1 MTKNSQNLFKEGVE
15 YLRNGNFD
23 KAENCFEELKNIHP
37 TNKDVLNNLLIS
49 CFQNKKFEKSEKLI
63 HNMFDLGFKDKK
75 LIEFLLFIL
84 KQQDKIEEIIKI
96 INEEKDKINK
106 KYQLLEKFERPAIPM
121 SKSEINIIRKNAIE
135 KINQAITDD
144 DFKLTID
151 DQYLDPPMFY
161 YTYDNEDNLELSKKL
176 NKLFKKTYL
185 ELQDNYEPKS
195 NTNKRIKIGFI
206 SEFFNNHTIERL
218 FKGLIFNL
226 DTSLFDI
233 NVFYLDNGKGLSE
246 EFLQEEERGKIK
258 NFQLPRL
265 FKEKIDLILSQN
277 LDIVFYPDIGM
288 SSQLY
293 YLTFLRLGKF
303 QLTSWGHPETTGNS
317 NIDYF
322 LSSKL
327 LEIDGPEAQNHYS
340 EKLILCD
347 YLPMYL
353 SKPNIKKI
361 NDEELKSN
369 NIYSCPQTLFKLHPD
384 FDEVLLGILKKDKK
398 AKIFFIKDKNKSFYK
413 KIFIRLQK
421 KLHNEID
428 KITFI
433 NQLEKTEYIHHCGR
447 SSILLDPLYFGS
459 GNSFHESM
467 VYGTPTVTMPTKFLR
482 TKIVEGAYK
491 QMKVKNPPVVNN
503 IEDYVSTAVEIANTN
518 SNKLLELKKY
528 YAECAEKYLFENKK
542 ALKSFQ
548 DIMISIVKKRIN

>member
-1 MTKNSQNLFKEGVE
+1 MIKNSETLFKKGVE
-15 YLRNGNFD
+15 SLRNGNFNE
-23 KAENCFEELKNIHP
+23 AENCFEELKNIHP

-63 HNMFDLGFKDKK
+63 QNMFDLGFKDKK
-75 LIEFLLFIL
+75 LTEFLLFIL
-84 KQQDKIEEIIKI
+84 KQQDKIKEVIETISK
-96 INEEKDKINK
+96 EKDKINK

-121 SKSEINIIRKNAIE
+121 SKDEISIIRKNTFE

-144 DFKLTID
+144 NLKLTID

-176 NKLFKKTYL
+176 NELFRKTYS
-185 ELQDNYEPKS
+185 ELQNNFELKS
-195 NTNKRIKIGFI
+195 NDNKKIKIGFI
-206 SEFFNNHTIERL
+206 SEFFNNHTIEKL

-226 DTSLFDI
+226 DISLFDI
-233 NVFYLDNGKGLSE
+233 NIFYLDNGKGLSKD
-246 EFLQEEERGKIK
+246 FLQEEERNKIK
-258 NFQLPRL
+258 NFQLPKL
-265 FKEKIDLILSQN
+265 FKEKIDLILGQN

-293 YLTFLRLGKF
+293 YLTFLRLGRF

-327 LEIDGPEAQNHYS
+327 LEISKQEAQKHYS

-353 SKPNIKKI
+353 SRPNIKKL
-361 NDEELKSN
+361 NDNEIKSN

-384 FDEVLLGILKKDKK
+384 FDEVVFKILKKDKK
-398 AKIFFIKDKNKSFYK
+398 AKIFFIKDKNETFCK
-413 KIFIRLQK
+413 KIFNRLQK
-421 KLHNEID
+421 KLSQEID
-428 KITFI
+428 RVTF
-433 NQLEKTEYIHHCGR
+433 LSPLKETEYIHHCGR
-447 SSILLDPLYFGS
+447 ASVLLDPFYFGA

-467 VYGTPTVTMPTKFLR
+467 IYGTPTVTMPTKYLR
-482 TKIVEGAYK
+482 TKIVQGAYK
-491 QMKVKNPPVVNN
+491 QMQIEEPPVVDNV
-503 IEDYVSTAVEIANTN
+503 EDYISAAIEIANMDQ
-518 SNKLLELKKY
+518 NKLLEIKKY
-528 YAECAEKYLFENKK
+528 YSKCAEKNLFENKE

-548 DIMISIVKKRIN
+548 NVIIDITKKN